1 MLDPRLDDQTLP
13 QPESRQTIRRH
24 RVCHIAATTEGATWM
39 FEQLRDL
46 RDQHGFEVAA
56 VVSGDRG
63 PLIDKLRSENI
74 PFHVANFDAG
84 SGSARAILKM
94 PFAILE
100 LARILRR
107 ERYDVVQTHIFVSMV
122 IGRPAAWLADVPVRT
137 AMIAGPFHLQA
148 YTSRWMERL
157 TCWMETKIIPACEKS
172 LQLLREMNIR
182 EKYLGPT
189 IYYAPDERDFDPRE
203 IKAANIRAEF
213 GWPRDTPLIGH
224 VAYFYPRL
232 SGGRWVPPEVQGR
245 GIKGHED
252 LVLAAPAVLRE
263 FPNARFLLVGNG
275 WGKAGEQYL
284 EEVKDLVRTMDL
296 QSNVFFLGFRANPN
310 QILREVDV
318 AMQPSLNECCG
329 GSIEALLMEC
339 PMVATRVGGL
349 VDTVRDRET
358 GILVRPSDP
367 DDLARGILE
376 LLRDPERARTLGR
389 AGRQLMLKRFTLNIT
404 VKDLAELYHGLICK
418 AERKRAFHN
427 PFISA
432 LRLLAGVPV
441 FAIVVF
447 RLLFMDMLLSIYL
460 PIYLARI
467 RAIRSRVFYL
477 SVSQLYRLRA
487 KMWRFR
493 TNVLRIPGTG
503 LLRRVL
509 SRLRSESS

>member
-1 MLDPRLDDQTLP
+1 MLNPRLDAQTLP
-13 QPESRQTIRRH
+13 QPESRQTTRRH

-46 RDQHGFEVAA
+46 RDQHGFDVAA
-56 VVSGDRG
+56 VVSGERG

-84 SGSARAILKM
+84 SGSARAILRM

-107 ERYDVVQTHIFVSMV
+107 ERFDVVQTHIFVSMV

-157 TCWMETKIIPACEKS
+157 TCWMDTKIIPACEKS

-189 IYYAPDERDFDPRE
+189 IYYAPDERKFDPKE
-203 IKAANIRAEF
+203 ISAANIRAEF
-213 GWPRDTPLIGH
+213 GWPQHTPLIGH
-224 VAYFYPRL
+224 VAYFYARL

-245 GIKGHED
+245 GGKGHGD
-252 LVLAAPAVLRE
+252 LIRAAPAVLRE

-284 EEVKDLVRTMDL
+284 QEVKDLVRTMGL
-296 QSNVFFLGFRANPN
+296 QSNVVFLGFRADANR
-310 QILREVDV
+310 ILREVDV
-318 AMQPSLNECCG
+318 ALQPSLSECCG
-329 GSIEALLMEC
+329 GSVEALLMEC

-349 VDTVRDRET
+349 VDTVRDGET
-358 GILVRPSDP
+358 GVLVRPSDP

-376 LLRDPERARTLGR
+376 MLRDPEKARTLGR
-389 AGRQLMLKRFTLNIT
+389 AGRRLMLERFTLSRT
-404 VKDLAELYHGLICK
+404 VKDLAELYHGLISE
-418 AERKRAFHN
+418 AERRRAFYD
-427 PFISA
+427 PFVSA
-432 LRLLAGVPV
+432 LRLLTGVPV
-441 FAIVVF
+441 FALVIF
-447 RLLFMDMLLSIYL
+447 RLLFMDMFL
-460 PIYLARI
+460 PIYVARI
-467 RAIRSRVFYL
+467 RAIPSRIFYL
-477 SVSQLYRLRA
+477 SAYRFYRLRA
-487 KMWRFR
+487 LVWRFR
-493 TNVLRIPGTG
+493 PIVFRIPGTG
-503 LLRRVL
+503 FLRRVL